1 MKSCPHWHHRHI
13 WFALVGAGVSA
24 LIFVDNFGAGIREE
38 KRKRRIQL
46 RGTSCPRAGVR
57 AYTGW
62 GLELNVGE
70 QLNTSHPWMLLFIV
84 TRPPPQSLF
93 QKKRQ
98 NKPPLKAFHCFP
110 CFKKSGRAEGLGET
124 WPFPRSRRYLAP
136 VMLCF
141 FAWPL
146 RATNAAPQRRAGLSL
161 GLEISCQEDT
171 IQFTFRWIH

>member
-1 MKSCPHWHHRHI
+1 M
-13 WFALVGAGVSA
+13 
-24 LIFVDNFGAGIREE
+24 
-38 KRKRRIQL
+38 
-46 RGTSCPRAGVR
+46 
-57 AYTGW
+57 
-62 GLELNVGE
+62 GE

-161 GLEISCQEDT
+161 GLGSHVRRTRSNSHSDGYIKSFHSVPCQEQP
-171 IQFTFRWIH
+171 ISPHGERPSP